1 MVNSYLKKEV
11 DMPDRIIE
19 REFIYRSIELR
30 MKGNEIILSGKETI
44 KRGNKEMTIELSE
57 KILGKKTK
65 ETIKEIMI
73 GEISSRPISLRELKG
88 KKTKEEKEMI
98 RLLTEWHKNAN
109 KRNFFIGDKRKNNP
123 R

>member
-1 MVNSYLKKEV
+1 MDKKVFLEYVDDKTRHIKKEV
-11 DMPDRIIE
+11 DMLDRIIE
-19 REFIYRSIELR
+19 REFIYRSIELII
-30 MKGNEIILSGKETI
+30 KGNEIILSGKETI

-65 ETIKEIMI
+65 E
-73 GEISSRPISLRELKG
+73 
-88 KKTKEEKEMI
+88 EKEVI
-98 RLLTEWHKNAN
+98 RLLDRWHKNAN

>member
-11 DMPDRIIE
+11 DMLDRIIE

-65 ETIKEIMI
+65 ETIREIMI
-73 GEISSRPISLRELKG
+73 GEILGRPISARELKG
-88 KKTKEEKEMI
+88 KKTKKEKEMI